1 METTSTGAPA
11 SNTLSEQPVQFGAE
25 RHLVGVLTNPKV
37 AIGHEYALIVLNAG
51 VLHRVGPHRLHVKLA
66 RKAADLGIPALRID
80 LSGIGD
86 SQSPRSDLS
95 FRAQSVKDVQAAM
108 DLLNKRLGV
117 NKFILFGLCSG
128 ADNALATALADA
140 RVFAIALVDT
150 ICYVTPQARLRKL
163 TSRLGE
169 LGGVREFAK
178 WGLSRAA
185 KALEDYANRSSAP
198 SEVTPRTQQGREVPD
213 KAEYEAQ
220 LRRLVDS
227 GVQILALFS
236 AAMGDNHNGPNQFF
250 EVFPELKGR
259 VASHYFPNANHT
271 FTELD
276 AQSRLL
282 STVGNWL
289 TTVRP
294 PRLLQP

>member
-1 METTSTGAPA
+1 M
-11 SNTLSEQPVQFGAE
+11 
-25 RHLVGVLTNPKV
+25 
-37 AIGHEYALIVLNAG
+37 
-51 VLHRVGPHRLHVKLA
+51 
-66 RKAADLGIPALRID
+66 D

-108 DLLNKRLGV
+108 DLLNRRLGV

-128 ADNALATALADA
+128 ADNSLATALADD

-163 TSRLGE
+163 SSRLGE
-169 LGGVREFAK
+169 LGSVRELAK
-178 WGLSRAA
+178 WGLTRAA
-185 KALEDYANRSSAP
+185 KALEDYANRSGAP
-198 SEVTPRTQQGREVPD
+198 TEATPRTQQGREVPD

-220 LRRLVDS
+220 LRRLVDG

-236 AAMGDNHNGPNQFF
+236 AAMGDNHNGPNQLF

-259 VASHYFPNANHT
+259 VASHYFPTANHT
-271 FTELD
+271 FTELA

-282 STVGNWL
+282 STVTDWL

-294 PRLLQP
+294 PRLLER